1 MAEMTPWLTSAEC
14 AERTGM
20 HLWEDVVYTELVDP
34 ETHEP
39 IAEGEGVP
47 VYTHLDRTSQPMIRL
62 WSGDLARVTS
72 EPCPCGRTYRR
83 LPDGVYG
90 RIDDMLLVR
99 GVNVYPN
106 VIENALG
113 SVPGVGPEYRIVVD
127 RPAELDVLTVEVESH
142 DLAVELAVRDRVKA
156 ACGVTPRVVVH
167 APNTLPT
174 TEFKSRRVTDR
185 RKETALAHATRREG

>member
-1 MAEMTPWLTSAEC
+1 M
-14 AERTGM
+14 
-20 HLWEDVVYTELVDP
+20 
-34 ETHEP
+34 
-39 IAEGEGVP
+39 P
-47 VYTHLDRTSQPMIRL
+47 VYTHLERTSQPMIRL

-113 SVPGVGPEYRIVVD
+113 SVPGVGPEYRILVE
-127 RPAELDVLTVEVESH
+127 RPAELDVLTLEVES
-142 DLAVELAVRDRVKA
+142 DDGAVEIVVRDRVKA
-156 ACGVTPRVVVH
+156 ACGVTPNVVVH

-174 TEFKSRRVTDR
+174 TEFKSRRVVDR
-185 RKETALAHATRREG
+185 RKDTALAATGPEASI